1 MYLHLCGWYGSPLQD
16 TCGESHGNGSLED
29 SVATHAFDIVF
40 MLDELISGGYREAL
54 TLQQI
59 QSYVAMDSHEEKLQK
74 MIAEVICD
82 RSISSSINISSGV
95 PQTLNVRHS

>member
-1 MYLHLCGWYGSPLQD
+1 MFVSQE

-29 SVATHAFDIVF
+29 SVAAHAFDIVF

-59 QSYVAMDSHEEKLQK
+59 QSYVAMDSHEEKLQR
-74 MIAEVICD
+74 MIAEVMS
-82 RSISSSINISSGV
+82 RMHQQHH
-95 PQTLNVRHS
+95 PW